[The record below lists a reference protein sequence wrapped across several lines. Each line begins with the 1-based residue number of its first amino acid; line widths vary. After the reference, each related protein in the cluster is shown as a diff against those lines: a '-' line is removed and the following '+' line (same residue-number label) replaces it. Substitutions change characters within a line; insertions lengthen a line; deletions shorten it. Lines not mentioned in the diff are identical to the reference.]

1 MISVSQAI
9 VASATPDPVKTD
21 IKSKPGNELK
31 QQHLISLKCK
41 TMAKV
46 LLIRELSD
54 EANAALERY
63 KDKNGLRNNTD
74 AAEGM
79 IKNYFYLEDELA
91 LSRRMHQAAD
101 GQLIKIQSAYQR
113 QLNAQDDFQRI
124 LMGQETREEE
134 QKRMQRESLDKRH
147 LQLITDR
154 DRVLQNIRNR
164 PPKEE

>member
-1 MISVSQAI
+1 
-9 VASATPDPVKTD
+9 
-21 IKSKPGNELK
+21 
-31 QQHLISLKCK
+31 
-41 TMAKV
+41 MAKV

-91 LSRRMHQAAD
+91 LSRRMHHAAD
-101 GQLIKIQSAYQR
+101 GQLMKIQSAYQR

-124 LMGQETREEE
+124 LLGQETREEE

-164 PPKEE
+164 PTEEE

>member
-1 MISVSQAI
+1 
-9 VASATPDPVKTD
+9 
-21 IKSKPGNELK
+21 
-31 QQHLISLKCK
+31 
-41 TMAKV
+41 MAKV

-54 EANAALERY
+54 EANTALERY
-63 KDKNGLRNNTD
+63 KDKNGLRSNTD

-79 IKNYFYLEDELA
+79 MRNYFYLEDELA
-91 LSRRMHQAAD
+91 RERVLRRAATD
-101 GQLIKIQSAYQR
+101 GLMKIQSAYQR

-164 PPKEE
+164 PTEEE